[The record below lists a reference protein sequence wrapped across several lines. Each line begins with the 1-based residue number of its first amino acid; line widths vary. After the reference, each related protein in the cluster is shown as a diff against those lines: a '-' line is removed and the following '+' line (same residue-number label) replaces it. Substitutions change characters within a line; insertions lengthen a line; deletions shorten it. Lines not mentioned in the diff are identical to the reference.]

1 MNVTRSDLEESV
13 HLIDAAVVDA
23 TGGLVAFAGD
33 PSRRLFARSAM
44 KPLQAAVSLSFTTA
58 DLSTSEIAVMCGSHN
73 AEAVHIEAVLSIL
86 AKAGVRESA
95 LQCPTRVPWDEQS
108 AIERPERRRVN
119 SDCSGKHAGM
129 LAACR
134 GRGWDVDSYRQPD
147 HPLQRAIRRAVL
159 HSTGL
164 EDVETGVDGCGVP
177 VHAMVLQSMAT
188 IYARLSTP
196 EQWDGLEEPIR
207 KVVNAM
213 ITEPYLVAGRNRADT
228 ALMAAAEG
236 LVVKGGAEGLL
247 CAAVLPRSLGVAVKV
262 RDGSSRA
269 AAPALIR
276 VLENV
281 GVLDEAGVSAVA
293 AFARPPVMGGDG
305 QVCEIHADFDV
316 IRT

>member
-1 MNVTRSDLEESV
+1 MNVTRSGLEESV

-23 TGGLVAFAGD
+23 TGDLVAFAGD
-33 PSRRLFARSAM
+33 PSRTLFARSAM
-44 KPLQAAVSLSFTTA
+44 KPLQAAVSLSFTTV
-58 DLSTSEIAVMCGSHN
+58 DLSAQEIAVMCGSHN
-73 AEAVHIEAVLSIL
+73 AEAVHIEAVSSIL
-86 AKAGVRESA
+86 GKVGVPESA
-95 LQCPTRVPWDEQS
+95 LQCPTRLPWDEQS

-134 GRGWDVDSYRQPD
+134 GRQWDIDSYRQPD
-147 HPLQRAIRRAVL
+147 HPLQRAIRRTVL
-159 HSTGL
+159 LATGL
-164 EDVETGVDGCGVP
+164 DDVETGVDGCGVP
-177 VHAMVLQSMAT
+177 VHAMALQSMAT

-196 EQWDGLEEPIR
+196 ERWDGLQEPIR

-213 ITEPYLVAGRNRADT
+213 ITEPYLVAGRNRVDT
-228 ALMAAAEG
+228 ALMATAEG

-247 CAAVLPRSLGVAVKV
+247 CAAVLQRSLGVAVKV

-281 GVLDEAGVSAVA
+281 GVLDEADVSAVA

-305 QVCEIHADFDV
+305 QVGEIHADFDV

>member
-1 MNVTRSDLEESV
+1 MNVTRSGLEESV

-23 TGGLVAFAGD
+23 TGDLVAFAGD
-33 PSRRLFARSAM
+33 PSRTLFARSAM
-44 KPLQAAVSLSFTTA
+44 KPLQAAVSLSFTTV
-58 DLSTSEIAVMCGSHN
+58 DLSAQEIAVMCGSHN
-73 AEAVHIEAVLSIL
+73 AEAVHIEAVSSIL
-86 AKAGVRESA
+86 GKVGVPESA
-95 LQCPTRVPWDEQS
+95 LQCPTRLPWDEQS

-134 GRGWDVDSYRQPD
+134 GREWDVNSYRQPD
-147 HPLQRAIRRAVL
+147 HPLQRAIRRTVL
-159 HSTGL
+159 LATGL
-164 EDVETGVDGCGVP
+164 DDVETGVDGCGVP
-177 VHAMVLQSMAT
+177 VHAMALQSMAT

-196 EQWDGLEEPIR
+196 ERWDGLQEPIR

-213 ITEPYLVAGRNRADT
+213 ITEPYLVAGRNRVDT
-228 ALMAAAEG
+228 ALMATAEG

-247 CAAVLPRSLGVAVKV
+247 CAAVLQRSLGVAVKV

-281 GVLDEAGVSAVA
+281 GVLDEADVSAVA

-305 QVCEIHADFDV
+305 QVGEIHADFDV